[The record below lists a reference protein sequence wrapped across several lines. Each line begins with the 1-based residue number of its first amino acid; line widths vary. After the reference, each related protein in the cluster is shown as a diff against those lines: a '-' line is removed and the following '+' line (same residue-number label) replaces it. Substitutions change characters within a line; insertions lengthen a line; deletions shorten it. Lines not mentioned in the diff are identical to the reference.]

1 MEDIRI
7 EDLLEKCKRCN
18 GKGSVDERY
27 KPSGGF
33 GMQPDSLVGACPD
46 CKGSRGKLTT
56 SGEAIAELFQ
66 FLKSR

>member
-33 GMQPDSLVGACPD
+33 NIQPASLTGACPD
-46 CKGSRGKLTT
+46 CNGSRGKLTK

-66 FLKSR
+66 FLK